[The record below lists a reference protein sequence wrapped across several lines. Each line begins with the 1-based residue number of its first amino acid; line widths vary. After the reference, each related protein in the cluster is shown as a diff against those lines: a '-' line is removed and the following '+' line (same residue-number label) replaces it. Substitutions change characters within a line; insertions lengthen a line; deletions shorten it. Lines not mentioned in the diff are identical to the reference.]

1 MEYEAAAD
9 RDAADQQTHQNP
21 FGDHAASKHLF

>member
-1 MEYEAAAD
+1 MKHVAAAD

-21 FGDHAASKHLF
+21 FGDHAASKRLF